1 MDRRRR
7 RAPETGVDRS
17 AVTTPRPV
25 RPPPAD
31 WQAGVFS
38 AVVARFSVT
47 VEAKGDSIVDY
58 LGSTVEANVA
68 NSVAV
73 EALMANS
80 VDH

>member
-1 MDRRRR
+1 M
-7 RAPETGVDRS
+7 
-17 AVTTPRPV
+17 
-25 RPPPAD
+25 
-31 WQAGVFS
+31 
-38 AVVARFSVT
+38 ARFSVT